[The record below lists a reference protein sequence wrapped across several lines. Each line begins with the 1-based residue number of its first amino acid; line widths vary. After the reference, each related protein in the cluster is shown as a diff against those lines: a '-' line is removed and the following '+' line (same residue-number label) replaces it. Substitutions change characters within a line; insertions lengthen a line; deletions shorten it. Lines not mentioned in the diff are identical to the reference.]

1 MKLNIIYIIIL
12 LLVITSIEGLIGR
25 NNDIYLEKS
34 KLINKIN
41 NKNIYDLGFNYIPR
55 INNKYKYIDDVLIL
69 IIFIVMLFFKI
80 NYINFISVY
89 LIIRFIRMICMLS
102 ITIPPADKNC
112 FKKQKVRQKSFK
124 YIKFVAGH
132 CGETIFSGH
141 VTFLLICILFIM
153 PKVNNFFKI
162 LLFVYG
168 LIGSILIIALRHHYT
183 IDVVLAWVITIL
195 VYISYFGKNK
205 FMKILPNL

>member
-1 MKLNIIYIIIL
+1 MKINIIYIIIL
-12 LLVITSIEGLIGR
+12 LLFVTIIEGLIGR
-25 NNDIYLEKS
+25 NNDRYLEKN
-34 KLINKIN
+34 KFINKIN

-55 INNKYKYIDDVLIL
+55 INNKYKYIDDVLIF
-69 IIFIVMLFFKI
+69 IIFIVMLFFNI
-80 NYINFISVY
+80 NYINFIILY
-89 LIIRFIRMICMLS
+89 IIIRFIRMICMLS

-112 FKKQKVRQKSFK
+112 FKKQKQKQKSFK
-124 YIKFVAGH
+124 YVKFITGH
-132 CGETIFSGH
+132 CGETIFSAH
-141 VTFLLICILFIM
+141 TTILLLCILFIM

-183 IDVVLAWVITIL
+183 IDVILAWVITIL
-195 VYISYFGKNK
+195 VYISYFGKNN

>member
-12 LLVITSIEGLIGR
+12 LLFVTIIEGLIGR
-25 NNDIYLEKS
+25 NNDKYLEKS
-34 KLINKIN
+34 KLINKVN

-55 INNKYKYIDDVLIL
+55 INKKYNYIDDIL
-69 IIFIVMLFFKI
+69 IFVIFFGMILFNI
-80 NYINFISVY
+80 NYKNFILLY
-89 LIIRFIRMICMLS
+89 LIIRFIRMVCMLS
-102 ITIPPADKNC
+102 ITMPPADKNC
-112 FKKQKVRQKSFK
+112 FKKLKLKQKSFK
-124 YIKFVAGH
+124 YIKFITGH

-141 VTFLLICILFIM
+141 TTLLVLCMLFIM

-183 IDVVLAWVITIL
+183 IDVILAWVITIL
-195 VYISYFGKNK
+195 VYISYFGKNN